1 MNTLII
7 AEKPS
12 VALRLAMALGEGRP
26 NRISRGRVSY
36 FQITKNAES
45 TYIAA
50 AAGHLFTIKQSIA
63 KRGYPVLDVEW
74 APSYTVNKSSAFTKD
89 YLDTLRSIA
98 PNCNLF
104 INACDYDIEGTVIG
118 TNIILEVT
126 KKQLTELDGLA
137 KRMKFSTTT
146 TQDLINAYS
155 QLQPLDVLN
164 FYAGETRHKLDW
176 LWGINFSRALTSA
189 IFIKGIST
197 QLSIGRVQ
205 GPTLAILAKREI
217 DITEFKP
224 RPYWNVMAVIGNVTF
239 TNVRGNI
246 LDKAVADKALSTSK
260 AHMHNATIEKVE
272 VKEERMR
279 PYPPFDLTSLQLEA
293 SRVFHFDPSITLAI
307 AQSLYERSYAS
318 YPRTSSQKLPYTL
331 GLPGVIGQIS
341 KNPAYAEHAN
351 LLLSQKR
358 FKPAEGA
365 KSDEAHPAIF
375 PTGVMPKNLSETEAK
390 IYDIITRRFL
400 ACFAEHAALA
410 KTKVAAKL
418 GDEVYEANGTRVVN
432 SGWLDFYKYTRIE
445 ETTLP
450 EFSAGAVLSASSVK
464 LNELMTKPPRRFS
477 KAGLIAELERKS
489 LGTKATRAAIIDTL
503 FKRKYIEGSSIT
515 VTQFGL
521 TVYKTLSKYC
531 SMIVDDKTTARL
543 EEDMD
548 MVAKGKKTENEV
560 IDEGKTMLL
569 DAIKLFDKNKE
580 QIAEAMK
587 TSFNAVSLLGKCPKC
602 NGSLIIRKSKVGK
615 QFVGCSSYPMC
626 TNTYSLPQNA
636 KIEPTGRVCEQ
647 CNTPFVKVIRRSLPV
662 IEIDLDTNCPSR
674 KSTVRII
681 THKEPAAKAQPVSRP
696 SAEKPVKKA
705 HRKRKSKKPTKKK

>member
-1 MNTLII
+1 MNVLII

-12 VALRLAMALGEGRP
+12 VALRLAMALGEGNP
-26 NRISRGRVSY
+26 NRISRGKVSY
-36 FQITKNAES
+36 FQIAKNAENI
-45 TYIAA
+45 YIAA

-74 APSYTVNKSSAFTKD
+74 APSYLVSKGSAYTKE

-126 KKQLTELDGLA
+126 KRQLTELDGLA

-146 TQDLINAYS
+146 TYDLVSAYS

-197 QLSIGRVQ
+197 PLSIGRVQ
-205 GPTLAILAKREI
+205 GPTLAILSKREI

-224 RPYWNVMAVIGNVTF
+224 TPYWTVIAVIGNIIF

-246 LDKAVADKALSTSK
+246 LDKTVADKAVSTSK
-260 AHMHNATIEKVE
+260 AHMHNAVIERVE
-272 VKEERMR
+272 VKEEHMR

-293 SRVFHFDPSITLAI
+293 SRVLHFDPSTTLAI
-307 AQSLYERSYAS
+307 AQSLYERSYTS

-331 GLPGVIGQIS
+331 GLSGIIGQIS
-341 KNPAYAEHAN
+341 KNPVYAEHAN

-375 PTGVMPKNLSETEAK
+375 PTGVMPKNLSEAEEK
-390 IYDIITRRFL
+390 VYDIITRRFL
-400 ACFAEHAALA
+400 ACFAEYATLA
-410 KTKVAAKL
+410 RTKVVAKL
-418 GDEVYEANGTRVVN
+418 GDETYEANGVRIVN
-432 SGWLDFYKYTRIE
+432 GGWLDFYKYTRINE
-445 ETTLP
+445 AILP
-450 EFSAGAVLSASSVK
+450 EFRAETVLSASGIK

-477 KAGLIAELERKS
+477 KASLIAELERKN

-521 TVYKTLSKYC
+521 TVYKALSKYC
-531 SMIVDDKTTARL
+531 GMIVDDKTTAKL

-548 MVAKGKKTENEV
+548 LVAKGKKTESEV
-560 IDEGKTMLL
+560 IEEGKAMLL
-569 DAIKLFDKNKE
+569 EALKFFDKNKG
-580 QIAEAMK
+580 QIAEAMQS
-587 TSFNAVSLLGKCPKC
+587 SFKAASVLGKCPRDGG
-602 NGSLIIRKSKVGK
+602 NLMIRRSKVGK
-615 QFVGCSSYPMC
+615 QFVGCSNYPAC

-636 KIEPTGRVCEQ
+636 KIEPTGKICEG
-647 CNTPFVKVIRRSLPV
+647 CHTPFIKIIRRSLPV
-662 IEIDLDTNCPSR
+662 IEMDLDPKCPIR
-674 KSTVRII
+674 KVT
-681 THKEPAAKAQPVSRP
+681 THVTPRAKAVVKEQPIAKAPAKKRT
-696 SAEKPVKKA
+696 KKA
-705 HRKRKSKKPTKKK
+705 PKKRRTKKSKKEG